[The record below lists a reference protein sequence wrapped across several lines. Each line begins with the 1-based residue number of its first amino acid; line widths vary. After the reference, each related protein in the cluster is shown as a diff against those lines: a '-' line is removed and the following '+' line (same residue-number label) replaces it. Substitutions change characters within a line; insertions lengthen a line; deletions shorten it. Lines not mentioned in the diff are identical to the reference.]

1 MPAMTFHER
10 DDLGFDAPAPLGH
23 PGRAN
28 MPDGAS
34 TGPALGQRLP
44 DFRLTDHTG
53 RSLGGLVTPLL
64 HAARGTARRH
74 AEVP

>member
-1 MPAMTFHER
+1 MPFHER

-34 TGPALGQRLP
+34 KGPALGERLP

-53 RSLGGLVTPLL
+53 RSVEF
-64 HAARGTARRH
+64 HADRGNAKAAVVFFRS
-74 AEVP
+74 AVW